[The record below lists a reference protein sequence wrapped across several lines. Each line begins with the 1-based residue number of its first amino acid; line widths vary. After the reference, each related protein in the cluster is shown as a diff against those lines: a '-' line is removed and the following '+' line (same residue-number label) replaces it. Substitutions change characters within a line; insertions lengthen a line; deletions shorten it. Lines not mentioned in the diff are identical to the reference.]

1 MQEHKVII
9 AGGRDFNDPELLSR
23 VMFAMA
29 ETEFADLNVSLV
41 SGGAKGADKLGYEFA
56 KQYNIHCDVFHADW
70 NAHGKRAGFIRN
82 EVMGRFADR
91 LIAFHDGRSPGTA
104 HMIAFMKRMGK
115 PVTVISY

>member
-23 VMFAMA
+23 VLFAMA
-29 ETEFADLNVSLV
+29 DTELADLSISLV
-41 SGGAKGADKLGYEFA
+41 TGGARGADRLGQLFA
-56 KQYNIHCDVFHADW
+56 EEHGIENHVFHADW

-104 HMIAFMKRMGK
+104 HMIAFMKRLGK
-115 PVTVISY
+115 PVTVIAY